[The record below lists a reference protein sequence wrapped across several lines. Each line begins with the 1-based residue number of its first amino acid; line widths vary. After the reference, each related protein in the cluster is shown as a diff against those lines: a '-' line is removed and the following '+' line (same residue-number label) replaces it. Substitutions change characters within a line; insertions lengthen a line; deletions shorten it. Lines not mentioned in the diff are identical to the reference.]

1 MLLKI
6 MSLRMMRFIGS
17 ALLLSL
23 TLAVSNPVLAQT
35 TAPDN
40 SDEPIQIVGFGDSL
54 MAGYQLA
61 QADGFTAQLQAALL
75 AAGYKTT
82 VANAGVSGDTSSG
95 GLARLDWSVPD
106 ETQLVILELGANDA
120 LRGIAPE
127 LTEKNLDLMLSRLK
141 ERGIPVLLAGMIA
154 PPNMGPDYE
163 AKFNPL
169 YQKLADK
176 YQVKLYPF
184 FLEGVAA
191 DKKLLLDDGMHPNPQ
206 GVKTMVTNI
215 LPSVKAMLDQES
227 IDLN

>member
-1 MLLKI
+1 MSVRLFRLISTIFMLSVL
-6 MSLRMMRFIGS
+6 SP
-17 ALLLSL
+17 ALQNAQAQA
-23 TLAVSNPVLAQT
+23 TNDNAV
-35 TAPDN
+35 
-40 SDEPIQIVGFGDSL
+40 QIVGFGDSL

-61 QADGFTAQLQAALL
+61 QQDGFTAQLQTALN
-75 AAGYKTT
+75 AAGYKAT
-82 VANAGVSGDTSSG
+82 VANAGVSGDTTSG

-127 LTEKNLDLMLSRLK
+127 LSENNLDQMLARLK
-141 ERGIPVLLAGMIA
+141 ERGIPVLLAGMVA
-154 PPNMGPDYE
+154 PPNMGADYA

-176 YQVKLYPF
+176 YELKLYPF

-191 DKKLLLDDGMHPNPQ
+191 DKTLLLDDGMHPNPE
-206 GVKTMVTNI
+206 GVKKIVTGI
-215 LPSVKAMLDQES
+215 LPMVKSMLDQES